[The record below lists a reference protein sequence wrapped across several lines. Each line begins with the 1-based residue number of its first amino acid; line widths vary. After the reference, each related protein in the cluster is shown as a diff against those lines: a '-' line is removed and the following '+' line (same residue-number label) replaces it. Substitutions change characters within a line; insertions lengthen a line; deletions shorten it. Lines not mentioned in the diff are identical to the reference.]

1 MEEAEADLRTAVH
14 LARAFDAD
22 PVYTQENMIFVE
34 HIPNTFSAYDDAGPT
49 AVDALRS
56 ILDEC
61 GDLVP
66 EAFRR
71 KLETEIG

>member
-1 MEEAEADLRTAVH
+1 
-14 LARAFDAD
+14 
-22 PVYTQENMIFVE
+22 MIFVE